1 MKIEYLSIDKYKNLS
16 SFRID
21 FEKNLNLIAL
31 AGKNGSG
38 KSNILEVIAHIFS
51 FIMTDTKELGFTFEL
66 HYKIRGDS
74 ICISNNSGEL
84 KILKNNKLLPK
95 TQHRSI
101 IPITVFL
108 YYAGET
114 ERLKKLAIESIDKTF
129 NKCIKNGEN
138 PSYKAISYLSINDFG
153 LSLMA
158 ISCFYSSNVDIL
170 KTLEETLG
178 ITNISKE
185 CKLYLKRPSW
195 GKSGK
200 QDNYWNA
207 KGYIKELL
215 DILDHNSSYKIVSND
230 NIILTLS
237 ECSKIQDHFS
247 GPEGLFKA
255 LKILSQAEILD
266 YIKIDV
272 TKDSIIF
279 DCNELSEGEKQ
290 LGNLLS
296 ILNFTRDYSAL
307 FLLNEFDS
315 YLHPTWQRHFAELV
329 SLKNITGQVL
339 FTTHSPFTLSQM
351 KRHNVFLL
359 KNGTI
364 YESSVDT
371 YNRNASEIMEELMDI
386 SLRPKHI
393 EELISNFN
401 KAIAQKN
408 ILTAKQLKEQL
419 HEYLSDEDPFFI
431 TADLSIARI
440 DAK

>member
-1 MKIEYLSIDKYKNLS
+1 M
-16 SFRID
+16 
-21 FEKNLNLIAL
+21 
-31 AGKNGSG
+31 
-38 KSNILEVIAHIFS
+38 
-51 FIMTDTKELGFTFEL
+51 
-66 HYKIRGDS
+66 
-74 ICISNNSGEL
+74 
-84 KILKNNKLLPK
+84 
-95 TQHRSI
+95 
-101 IPITVFL
+101 
-108 YYAGET
+108 
-114 ERLKKLAIESIDKTF
+114 
-129 NKCIKNGEN
+129 
-138 PSYKAISYLSINDFG
+138 
-153 LSLMA
+153 
-158 ISCFYSSNVDIL
+158 
-170 KTLEETLG
+170 
-178 ITNISKE
+178 
-185 CKLYLKRPSW
+185 
-195 GKSGK
+195 
-200 QDNYWNA
+200 
-207 KGYIKELL
+207 
-215 DILDHNSSYKIVSND
+215 DHNSSYKIVSND

-307 FLLNEFDS
+307 FLLDEFDS